1 MACADQS
8 GLHARPPA
16 SVYDIDMR
24 AKNRRRRGFSL
35 IELLIVIAII
45 LVIVTIAVPQYN
57 KQMMSAHETA
67 AIQAI
72 RTIHAVE
79 TQYYSQFGRYA
90 VSMAEL
96 GPPASG
102 GAAGPAAAD
111 LISADFAAGK
121 KSGYIFS
128 VAATPVG
135 YAVTAVPE
143 QFGGSGR
150 RTFYSDQTL
159 VIRNNW
165 SQEVANVN
173 SAELK

>member
-1 MACADQS
+1 MRD
-8 GLHARPPA
+8 PA
-16 SVYDIDMR
+16 VTRSVSR
-24 AKNRRRRGFSL
+24 KTRRGFSL

-72 RTIHAVE
+72 QTIHAVE

-90 VSMAEL
+90 VSLAEL
-96 GPPASG
+96 GPPAS

-111 LISADFAAGK
+111 LISKDLTEGK
-121 KSGYIFS
+121 KSGYVFTVS
-128 VAATPVG
+128 ATPTG
-135 YAVTAVPE
+135 YAVSAVPE
-143 QFGGSGR
+143 AFNSSGR

-159 VIRNNW
+159 VVRNNW
-165 SQEVANVN
+165 SQEPATVS

>member
-1 MACADQS
+1 MRD
-8 GLHARPPA
+8 PA
-16 SVYDIDMR
+16 VSR
-24 AKNRRRRGFSL
+24 NHSRTGRRRGFSL

-72 RTIHAVE
+72 QTIHAVE

-90 VSMAEL
+90 VSLAEL
-96 GPPASG
+96 GPPAS

-111 LISADFAAGK
+111 LISKDLTEGK
-121 KSGYIFS
+121 KSGYVFT
-128 VAATPVG
+128 VVATPTG
-135 YAVTAVPE
+135 YAISAVPE
-143 QFGGSGR
+143 AFNSSGR

-159 VIRNNW
+159 VVRNNW
-165 SQEVANVN
+165 SQEPANA
-173 SAELK
+173 SSPELK

>member
-1 MACADQS
+1 MRDPADS
-8 GLHARPPA
+8 RTVTRK
-16 SVYDIDMR
+16 SC
-24 AKNRRRRGFSL
+24 RRGFSL

-72 RTIHAVE
+72 QTIHAVE

-90 VSMAEL
+90 VSLAEL

-102 GAAGPAAAD
+102 AANAAAAD
-111 LISADFAAGK
+111 LISKDLTEGK
-121 KSGYIFS
+121 KSGYVFT
-128 VAATPVG
+128 VAATPTG
-135 YAVTAVPE
+135 YAISAVPE
-143 QFGGSGR
+143 AFNSSGR

-159 VIRNNW
+159 VVRNNW
-165 SQEVANVN
+165 SQEPANV
-173 SAELK
+173 SSPELK

>member
-1 MACADQS
+1 
-8 GLHARPPA
+8 
-16 SVYDIDMR
+16 MR
-24 AKNRRRRGFSL
+24 DSAVTPERRRRGFSL

-72 RTIHAVE
+72 QTIHAVE

-90 VSMAEL
+90 VSLAEL

-102 GAAGPAAAD
+102 AEGPAAAG
-111 LISADFAAGK
+111 LISKDLAEGK
-121 KSGYIFS
+121 KSGYIFTI
-128 VAATPVG
+128 AASPTG
-135 YAVTAVPE
+135 YAVSAVPE
-143 QFGGSGR
+143 SFNSSGR

-159 VIRNNW
+159 IVRNNW
-165 SQEVANVN
+165 SQEPANV
-173 SAELK
+173 SSPELK

>member
-1 MACADQS
+1 MRD
-8 GLHARPPA
+8 PA
-16 SVYDIDMR
+16 VTRKD
-24 AKNRRRRGFSL
+24 RRRGFSL

-72 RTIHAVE
+72 QTIHAVE

-90 VSMAEL
+90 TSLAEL
-96 GPPASG
+96 GPPAS

-111 LISADFAAGK
+111 LISRDLTEGR
-121 KSGYIFS
+121 KSGYVFT
-128 VAATPVG
+128 VAATPTG
-135 YAVTAVPE
+135 YAISAVPE
-143 QFGGSGR
+143 SFNSSGR

-159 VIRNNW
+159 VVRNNW
-165 SQEVANVN
+165 SQEPANVS

>member
-1 MACADQS
+1 MRD
-8 GLHARPPA
+8 PA
-16 SVYDIDMR
+16 VTR
-24 AKNRRRRGFSL
+24 QRRRRGFSL

-72 RTIHAVE
+72 QTIHAVE

-90 VSMAEL
+90 VSLAEL
-96 GPPASG
+96 GPPAS

-111 LISADFAAGK
+111 LISKDLTEGK
-121 KSGYIFS
+121 KSGYVFT
-128 VAATPVG
+128 VTATPTG
-135 YAVTAVPE
+135 YAVSAVPE
-143 QFGGSGR
+143 SFNSSGR

-159 VIRNNW
+159 VVRNNW
-165 SQEVANVN
+165 SQEPATVS